1 MNPSEWVYQSLLWVE
16 KLPLLGGEDGIV
28 RIVVIIL
35 VGLSIFGWR
44 HEKLRQAA
52 PGLMTSLGILGTFCG
67 IFLALYP
74 LDFSP
79 GKMNDSI
86 EELLD
91 GMKIAFVTSLLGL
104 SFAIAFRVFVSG
116 KLHEAIPPEQKEV
129 LDRLDSI
136 KQSIA
141 GEGDSS
147 LVTQMQKLRDENRD
161 GFKKLDGLAE
171 TIRDALVNNLE
182 QLIKDLR
189 DIIGRQLGDALLKLI
204 ENIEEALIKQFG
216 KTFIEFNE
224 ATQALKKWQE
234 DHRDQV
240 ERLTAAFD
248 QVAQKISQ
256 ISSDCAKIP
265 ATMNQLHEVLAI
277 TDTQVK
283 ALNQS
288 VEAFAGMREQAEQS
302 FPLIKEYLDKIGA
315 DLSKSAQGFSGLEE
329 TIRNTFQHAEQ
340 EARKVALRH
349 SENVQKIAS
358 GMKDVLEQAQQETRS
373 VAQQHSE
380 NVRQIASGMK
390 DTLEQVQQ
398 ETRRVAQQHSENVQ
412 QIASGMRD
420 TLEQA
425 QRDSASKISSIVSE
439 SMQRFEVE
447 IRRISE
453 QYGSNML
460 SIARKCEEAIQVG
473 ERQS

>member
-1 MNPSEWVYQSLLWVE
+1 MDISEQIYQALLWVQG
-16 KLPLLGGEDGIV
+16 LPILGGEDGL
-28 RIVVIIL
+28 VVAVAVIL
-35 VGLSIFGWR
+35 AVLFIAGWR
-44 HEKLRQAA
+44 NEKLRQAS

-74 LDFSP
+74 LDFSL

-86 EELLD
+86 EQLLD
-91 GMKIAFVTSLLGL
+91 GMKVAFVTSLLGL
-104 SFAIAFRVFVSG
+104 FSAIVFRVVISD
-116 KLHEAIPPEQKEV
+116 KLHAAIPPEQKEV

-182 QLIKDLR
+182 QLIKDLHE
-189 DIIGRQLGDALLKLI
+189 IIRHQLGDALLKLI
-204 ENIEEALIKQFG
+204 DNIEEALIKQFG

-240 ERLTAAFD
+240 ERLTEAFD

-256 ISSDCAKIP
+256 ISSDCEKIP
-265 ATMNQLHEVLAI
+265 ATMNQLREILAI
-277 TDTQVK
+277 TDTQLN

-288 VEAFAGMREQAEQS
+288 VETFAELRAQAEQA
-302 FPLIKEYLDKIGA
+302 FPLIKEHLDKIGS
-315 DLSKSAQGFSGLEE
+315 DLSKSAQGFAGLEE
-329 TIRNTFQHAEQ
+329 IIRNTFQHAE
-340 EARKVALRH
+340 E
-349 SENVQKIAS
+349 
-358 GMKDVLEQAQQETRS
+358 
-373 VAQQHSE
+373 
-380 NVRQIASGMK
+380 
-390 DTLEQVQQ
+390 

-412 QIASGMRD
+412 QIASGMREM
-420 TLEQA
+420 LEQE
-425 QRDSASKISSIVSE
+425 QRNAASKVSGIVGE
-439 SMQRFEVE
+439 TMQRLENAV
-447 IRRISE
+447 RRISE
-453 QYGSNML
+453 EYGSNML
-460 SIARKCEEAIQVG
+460 SIARKCEEVIRSS
-473 ERQS
+473 ERQP

>member
-1 MNPSEWVYQSLLWVE
+1 MNPSESIYQALLWIE
-16 KLPLLGGEDGIV
+16 RLPILPVLGGENGLV
-28 RIVVIIL
+28 WVVVIIL

-104 SFAIAFRVFVSG
+104 FFAITFRFLVSMVSG
-116 KLHEAIPPEQKEV
+116 KLHTEIPPEQKEV
-129 LDRLDSI
+129 LSRLDAI
-136 KQSIA
+136 KQSIS

-182 QLIKDLR
+182 QLIKDLQE
-189 DIIGRQLGDALLKLI
+189 IIGRQLGDALLKLI

-234 DHRDQV
+234 DHRTQV
-240 ERLTAAFD
+240 ERLTEAFD

-256 ISSDCAKIP
+256 ISSDCEKIP
-265 ATMNQLHEVLAI
+265 ATMSQLTEILAI
-277 TDTQVK
+277 TDTHLN

-288 VEAFAGMREQAEQS
+288 VEAFAGMQEKAEQA
-302 FPLIKEYLDKIGA
+302 FPLIKEHLDKIGS
-315 DLSKSAQGFSGLEE
+315 DLSKSAQGFVGLEE
-329 TIRNTFQHAEQ
+329 TIRNTFKNAEE
-340 EARKVALRH
+340 EA
-349 SENVQKIAS
+349 N
-358 GMKDVLEQAQQETRS
+358 
-373 VAQQHSE
+373 
-380 NVRQIASGMK
+380 
-390 DTLEQVQQ
+390 
-398 ETRRVAQQHSENVQ
+398 RVARQHSENVQ
-412 QIASGMRD
+412 QIVSGMRE
-420 TLEQA
+420 TLEQE
-425 QRDSASKISSIVSE
+425 QRNATQQVSSVVGE
-439 SMQRFEVE
+439 TMQRLETAV
-447 IRRISE
+447 RRISE
-453 QYGSNML
+453 EYGQNML
-460 SIARKCEEAIQVG
+460 SIARKCEEVIRSS
-473 ERQS
+473 ERQP